1 MSPGRACEGAAVSAC
16 GRKMKPV
23 KNKEPVAPG
32 DRGRVPGRA
41 LMDESE
47 DRKTNLA
54 KLRPKLN

>member
-1 MSPGRACEGAAVSAC
+1 MSAC